1 MRKTVSVFLA
11 FVAMAFPAQ
20 AQDYPFQGFAT
31 DVTMNTLHS
40 TMLNATIQSSLDD
53 ASPAPASATPIDR
66 TLSLYTATPDVSA
79 RAQEQFIAFVEETSG
94 APGADAV
101 RKQFAKRSPVESW
114 AELVAAD
121 GLLPGDA
128 ADAIAGYWALNWII
142 ANNAHDQT
150 FPTTPIAEQVR
161 ASLAGD
167 DQWIALSDAQKQELS
182 EVLMM
187 NFLLQQAVYSDAVV
201 TGNGQMISAL
211 GEAAIT
217 RFSTEMGVDL
227 RAIQPSSSGF
237 IAR

>member
-1 MRKTVSVFLA
+1 MRRTVSVFLSL
-11 FVAMAFPAQ
+11 VAMAFPAH

-31 DVTMNTLHS
+31 DVTVNTLHS

-53 ASPAPASATPIDR
+53 AALAAAAPANPNLT
-66 TLSLYTATPDVSA
+66 LYTATPDVSA

-94 APGADAV
+94 TLGADAV
-101 RKQFAKRSPVESW
+101 RKQFARRSPVENW

-121 GLLPGDA
+121 GLQPGDA

-150 FPTTPIAEQVR
+150 FPVAPIADQVR
-161 ASLAGD
+161 ASLAAD
-167 DQWIALSDAQKQELS
+167 VQWADLSDAQKQELS

-201 TGNGQMISAL
+201 TGNGEMISAL
-211 GEAAIT
+211 GEAAIA

-227 RAIQPSSSGF
+227 RAIQPGSSGF
-237 IAR
+237 TSR